1 MAPTNN
7 EADSELVIELS
18 KLHHSSIRRSI
29 LLVTLGV
36 CVFLWG
42 LGYKLSLYEFHE
54 ASVHRIPDAKLLSR
68 NEDSSATDCVRLC
81 LVKLSAAEQGTTFAF
96 VLFVISLASVAGP
109 SSAGAGHYLTLSKP
123 WCLRFAAN
131 LSALFLRPPPV
142 LSGQ

>member
-1 MAPTNN
+1 VAPTDNQT
-7 EADSELVIELS
+7 DSELVNEIS
-18 KLHHSSIRRSI
+18 KSHHSSIRHSI

-68 NEDSSATDCVRLC
+68 NEDSSATDSVRLC
-81 LVKLSAAEQGTTFAF
+81 LFKLSASEQGTTFAF

-123 WCLRFAAN
+123 WCLRLAAS

-142 LSGQ
+142 LSEQ